1 MPNYYNKTNPSD
13 LRDLPQSL
21 IDAWEEV
28 NNPKLEEW
36 ILAPAKPSPDAVW
49 NNGQWIIP
57 PPPSWT
63 AEEWL
68 NKEGYNSTAL
78 VTLLDLNGKLIAA
91 GKSSVKLNAVKNWT
105 DGMIASYAADPSPK
119 SDWTNAPYGF
129 TETTKEV
136 VQILGS

>member
-21 IDAWEEV
+21 IDTWESV
-28 NNPKLEEW
+28 NNPKLQEW
-36 ILAPAKPSPDAVW
+36 VIAPAKPSPDAVW
-49 NNGQWIIP
+49 DNGHWVIP

-91 GKSSVKLNAVKNWT
+91 GKSSVNQIGLMLHTDLQRQQKKWFKFLALNKRCQYFLNLEIPRA
-105 DGMIASYAADPSPK
+105 IY
-119 SDWTNAPYGF
+119 
-129 TETTKEV
+129 
-136 VQILGS
+136 

>member
-1 MPNYYNKTNPSD
+1 MKTYLALNTQLRAETDPLIIANLQRKGWIPAPQPSFE
-13 LRDLPQSL
+13 PQTQQCEWV
-21 IDAWEEV
+21 DGAWIV
-28 NNPKLEEW
+28 
-36 ILAPAKPSPDAVW
+36 ST
-49 NNGQWIIP
+49 IP
-57 PPPSWT
+57 PVLYT
-63 AEEWL
+63 AEQWL
-68 NKEGYNSTAL
+68 EKEGYNSTAI

-129 TETTKEV
+129 TETAKEV